1 MNKLSFS
8 GILTNF
14 NKELLDELFPRTLYD
29 ITFTTDSNI
38 KYKAKDVQMR
48 IGMRDIDNNEV
59 RRGDYILYAHDRL
72 GLIYA
77 RVIYATYYRV
87 CIYPLHEDATKRK
100 SYLWNGKFYLVVE
113 DDVPEK
119 IKSLAGTAK
128 KAAEWWL

>member
-8 GILTNF
+8 GILANF

-29 ITFTTDSNI
+29 ITFTTDNNI
-38 KYKAKDVQMR
+38 KYKVKDAQ
-48 IGMRDIDNNEV
+48 MRDIDNNEV

-77 RVIYATYYRV
+77 RVIYATDYKV
-87 CIYPLHEDATKRK
+87 CIYPLHEEATERK
-100 SYLWNGKFYLVVE
+100 SYLWYGKFYLVVE